1 MIANTATKS
10 TTGGFTMDNDN
21 RDSIVQLEDNETGE
35 IIEFIY
41 ADTFD
46 LNGKTYAVLLTNVE
60 KEEDMEMVIMEEYEG
75 EEGEIMLKTIDEDKE
90 DIIYDY
96 YDDLCDELFDEEDD
110 EEK

>member
-1 MIANTATKS
+1 
-10 TTGGFTMDNDN
+10 MDNDN

>member
-1 MIANTATKS
+1 
-10 TTGGFTMDNDN
+10 
-21 RDSIVQLEDNETGE
+21 
-35 IIEFIY
+35 
-41 ADTFD
+41 
-46 LNGKTYAVLLTNVE
+46 
-60 KEEDMEMVIMEEYEG
+60 MEMVIMEEYEG

>member
-1 MIANTATKS
+1 
-10 TTGGFTMDNDN
+10 MDNDN

-96 YDDLCDELFDEEDD
+96 YDELCEESLEDEDES
-110 EEK
+110 EE

>member
-1 MIANTATKS
+1 
-10 TTGGFTMDNDN
+10 MDNDN

-96 YDDLCDELFDEEDD
+96 YDELCDQLFDDDD
-110 EEK
+110 EDEE

>member
-1 MIANTATKS
+1 
-10 TTGGFTMDNDN
+10 MDNDN

-96 YDDLCDELFDEEDD
+96 YDDLCDELFDEDGEDD